1 MAYRAPVRILAG
13 LVCLALAGCQEGA
26 ELRVTQDDRGVSFSL
41 APDTDTQRCI
51 DAVTVYPKTPDD
63 AAPLWDISRDRSVKG
78 CTTQLRYGELPAGF
92 GARQPAATLPPG
104 AAYRVMVS
112 GVGFSAAAQFTRT
125 P

>member
-1 MAYRAPVRILAG
+1 MLAG

-26 ELRVTQDDRGVSFSL
+26 ELRVTQDERGISFAL

-63 AAPLWDISRDRSVKG
+63 AGPLWDISRDRSVKG
-78 CTTQLRYGELPAGF
+78 CTTQLRYGELPPGF
-92 GARQPAATLPPG
+92 GARQAAATLQSG
-104 AAYRVMVS
+104 ASYRVIVS
-112 GVGFSAAAQFTRT
+112 GVGFSAAAQFERS